1 MKTSWPVVC
10 RLVSSYPNW
19 VMTKLRAQAR
29 SKNPKSSG
37 GQFEIGEAFKSV
49 CHRLQTVGA
58 DPWWWECIVQMWSTT
73 QQDKTCAAIH
83 TSLTQKCKSFARS
96 FSNPRKVSRSISCW
110 LTLRSPIGS
119 NVTPATQSLVIGE
132 ASGARS
138 RKCRVTLDS
147 NARPRVM
154 GTYCAKTMIR
164 PLRRCLS
171 PVGRW
176 WIGQID
182 LSTGWHH
189 LDSSQPPNT
198 QLTRNSFLSWIWLNW
213 SPGYCR
219 CRCGRYL
226 CYFFSWC

>member
-1 MKTSWPVVC
+1 
-10 RLVSSYPNW
+10 
-19 VMTKLRAQAR
+19 
-29 SKNPKSSG
+29 
-37 GQFEIGEAFKSV
+37 
-49 CHRLQTVGA
+49 
-58 DPWWWECIVQMWSTT
+58 MWSTT

-171 PVGRW
+171 PVRRW

-213 SPGYCR
+213 SPGYCSQSSEMQKAADAADISV
-219 CRCGRYL
+219 L
-226 CYFFSWC
+226 FFSAGANFWAILAILGHFG